1 MVAGRLKDKFGKP
14 VCIISTENGEGKGSG
29 RSVPGIHIAQAFI
42 DARHAGLLIKGGGHA
57 MAAGLS
63 MDPTRLD
70 ELLAYLEERTKGA
83 TFELAEARVLEIDG
97 ALAPGA
103 ADGALLEMIERIGPF
118 GSNAPEPLFAVP
130 NVRAAGARR
139 VGENHMAFDMIGE
152 DGSRVRAIAF
162 RVADGPEGQAIARGD
177 AIHVAGRLRPDTWRG
192 PGKVQI
198 EVADISL
205 A

>member
-1 MVAGRLKDKFGKP
+1 MPGVNLGEL
-14 VCIISTENGEGKGSG
+14 ISGAAKS
-29 RSVPGIHIAQAFI
+29 
-42 DARHAGLLIKGGGHA
+42 GLLLSGGGHA

-63 MDPTRLD
+63 MDPARLD
-70 ELLAYLEERTKGA
+70 ELLEYLEERTKGTA
-83 TFELAEARVLEIDG
+83 FELAEARVLEIDG
-97 ALAPGA
+97 TLAPGA
-103 ADGALLEMIERIGPF
+103 ATGELLDMIERTGPF

-139 VGENHMAFDMIGE
+139 VGENHMAFDMVGE

-162 RVADGPEGQAIARGD
+162 RVADVPEGQAIARGD

-198 EVADISL
+198 EVADIAL

>member
-1 MVAGRLKDKFGKP
+1 
-14 VCIISTENGEGKGSG
+14 
-29 RSVPGIHIAQAFI
+29 
-42 DARHAGLLIKGGGHA
+42 

-70 ELLAYLEERTKGA
+70 ELRDYLETATQGT
-83 TFELAEARVLEIDG
+83 TFELEEARVLEIDG
-97 ALAPGA
+97 TLAPGA
-103 ADGALLEMIERIGPF
+103 ADGALLEMIERVGPF

-152 DGSRVRAIAF
+152 DGARVRAIAF
-162 RVADGPEGQAIARGD
+162 RVADGPEGQAIAKGA
-177 AIHVAGRLRPDTWRG
+177 AIHVAGRLRPDTWKG
-192 PGKVQI
+192 AGKVQI
-198 EVADISL
+198 EVADVAL